1 MRAPPKSEPNRSP
14 LSESALRAAL
24 LVPGRL
30 WTDLRVVPVTG
41 STNADVAAAARS
53 GTPEGLVVVAERQ
66 TAGRGR
72 LDRRW
77 FAPPRAGLTFS
88 VLLRPEPDLP
98 THRFGWLPLL
108 GGVALAEA
116 VQRVALVDATLK
128 WPNDVL
134 VPLSAADQAVRGKC
148 AGLLAEAVPGA
159 DAVVLGIGV
168 NVTQTAAE
176 LPAPPD
182 REAMSATSLALA
194 GATGIDRE
202 ALLIAILERLADW
215 YGRWRRAQGD
225 PDMSGLRAAY
235 RRMCL
240 TLGREVTVSLPND
253 DRVHGTASDVDAD
266 GRIVVRADDGE
277 YALTAGDVRHVR

>member
-1 MRAPPKSEPNRSP
+1 MRAPPESEPNRSP

-30 WTDLRVVPVTG
+30 WTDLRVVPVTA

-66 TAGRGR
+66 SAGRGR

-88 VLLRPEPDLP
+88 VLLRPGADLS

-116 VQRVALVDATLK
+116 VHRVALVDATLK

-134 VPLSAADQAVRGKC
+134 LPLSAVDQPVRGKC

-168 NVTQTAAE
+168 NVPRPRPNCPRRPIGRPCRPRRWPWRAR
-176 LPAPPD
+176 PA
-182 REAMSATSLALA
+182 S
-194 GATGIDRE
+194 
-202 ALLIAILERLADW
+202 IAR
-215 YGRWRRAQGD
+215 
-225 PDMSGLRAAY
+225 P
-235 RRMCL
+235 C
-240 TLGREVTVSLPND
+240 
-253 DRVHGTASDVDAD
+253 
-266 GRIVVRADDGE
+266 
-277 YALTAGDVRHVR
+277 

>member
-1 MRAPPKSEPNRSP
+1 MRAPPESERNRPP
-14 LSESALRAAL
+14 LRESSLRTAL
-24 LVPGRL
+24 LVPGGF
-30 WTDLRVVPVTG
+30 WSDLRVVPVTG
-41 STNADVAAAARS
+41 STNADVATAARS
-53 GTPEGLVVVAERQ
+53 GTPEGVVVVAERQ

-77 FAPPRAGLTFS
+77 LAPPRAGLTFS
-88 VLLRPEPDLP
+88 VLLRPGADLP
-98 THRFGWLPLL
+98 THRSGWLSLL

-116 VQRVALVDATLK
+116 VQRLALVSANLK

-134 VPLSAADQAVRGKC
+134 VPLLAADQATRGKF

-182 REAMSATSLALA
+182 PDAMPATSLALA

-215 YGRWRRAQGD
+215 YGRWRRAEGD
-225 PDMSGLRAAY
+225 PDESGLRAAY

-240 TLGREVTVSLPND
+240 TLGREVTVSLPNGGQI
-253 DRVHGTASDVDAD
+253 HGTASDVDAD

-277 YALTAGDVRHVR
+277 HALTAGDVRHVR